1 MPRRRRMTVDEFLA
15 WVPADQWGR
24 WELVDGFPRW
34 RMRPLQP
41 IDIAATT
48 PEELDR
54 LRDED
59 TDDR

>member
-41 IDIAATT
+41 ADIVATT

-54 LRDED
+54 LLSED
-59 TDDR
+59 KEP